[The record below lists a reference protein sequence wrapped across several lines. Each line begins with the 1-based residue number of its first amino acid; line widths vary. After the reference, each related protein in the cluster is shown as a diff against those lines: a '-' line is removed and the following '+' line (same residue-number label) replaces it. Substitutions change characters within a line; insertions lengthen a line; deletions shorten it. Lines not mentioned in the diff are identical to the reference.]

1 MHKDFSDHIRSELQG
16 ARLLAPILFGF
27 EPQHNSRK
35 ALPSRWSVDIPR
47 RMDKNQSIDAF
58 RALSQATRLDAF
70 RLLVMHE
77 PDGLP
82 AGEIARLL
90 EVPHNTLSSHL
101 AILARSGLVQ
111 SERQS
116 RSIIY
121 RADLSQVRALV
132 GFLLK
137 DCCAGHPEVCAPL
150 IDEFVP
156 CCPPPEELS
165 AERFFPPS
173 VSTSEAS

>member
-1 MHKDFSDHIRSELQG
+1 MD
-16 ARLLAPILFGF
+16 
-27 EPQHNSRK
+27 NS
-35 ALPSRWSVDIPR
+35 
-47 RMDKNQSIDAF
+47 QSLDAF
-58 RALSQATRLDAF
+58 GALSQATRLDAF

-90 EVPHNTLSSHL
+90 DVPHNTLSTHL
-101 AILARSGLVQ
+101 AVLARSGLVG

-150 IDEFVP
+150 IDDFVP
-156 CCPPPEELS
+156 CCPPPEK
-165 AERFFPPS
+165 PKG
-173 VSTSEAS
+173 

>member
-1 MHKDFSDHIRSELQG
+1 VSV
-16 ARLLAPILFGF
+16 LLAPILFGF
-27 EPQHNSRK
+27 ERELNLRK
-35 ALPSRWSVDIPR
+35 ALPSIWSVDIHR
-47 RMDKNQSIDAF
+47 RMDKKQSIDAF
-58 RALSQATRLDAF
+58 GALSQATRLDAF

-90 EVPHNTLSSHL
+90 DVPHNTLSTHL

-156 CCPPPEELS
+156 CPPPEELL
-165 AERFFPPS
+165 AERSFPPS
-173 VSTSEAS
+173 VSTPEAY